1 MIQTNCK
8 FQKSDKFV
16 ETEIDG
22 EILMMSVDDGQYFG
36 MDNVA
41 VAIWKFLVE
50 PKSFTEI
57 RDMVTTHFDVPKEEC
72 EQDIEAFL
80 TDLINNKLI
89 TKVDV
94 K

>member
-1 MIQTNCK
+1 MLQANCK

-22 EILMMSVDDGQYFG
+22 EILMMSVEDGQYFG

-41 VAIWKFLVE
+41 VVIWKFLAK

-57 RDMVTTHFDVPKEEC
+57 RNMVANHFDVPKEKC
-72 EQDIEAFL
+72 EQDIEVFL
-80 TDLINNKLI
+80 IDLINNKLI
-89 TKVDV
+89 VKVDV
-94 K
+94 S